1 MAQGHYAP
9 GDGPV
14 ALSVTPETAG
24 WTYLSFMVLNNPGSS
39 PDGAHRVNYP
49 DREVAVVPIEGTV
62 IVEVDG
68 AETVL
73 TRDSVFTQ
81 MPQVLYVPPGHD
93 IAVSG
98 SGQCA
103 LGSAPAVGKYPIRLI
118 EPSEMRNEI
127 RGGGAAR
134 RQVVHVLGPD
144 LPAERLVL
152 FEVYV
157 PRGTWSGWPPHCHDG
172 RDGSPYFEETYYFRT
187 DPGNGFCIHRNWR
200 DDEDFE
206 EIFSAG
212 DGETVTVTKGYHS
225 SVGAPGSH
233 MFFLNFLA
241 GEPVA
246 EQRSTPPCFHS
257 DYTWIE
263 DDWDLN
269 GWELPIV
276 SP

>member
-1 MAQGHYAP
+1 MSQGHYRAEA
-9 GDGPV
+9 GPV
-14 ALSVTPETAG
+14 VLSVTPESAG
-24 WTYLSFMVLNNPGSS
+24 WQYLAFMVLDNPDSHQVS
-39 PDGAHRVNYP
+39 YS
-49 DREVAVVPIEGTV
+49 DREVAIIPLEGNV
-62 IVEVDG
+62 SVKVDS
-68 AETVL
+68 ATFDLARE
-73 TRDSVFTQ
+73 SVFTQ
-81 MPQVLYVPPGHD
+81 MPQVLYVPPGCE
-93 IAVSG
+93 ISVSG
-98 SGQCA
+98 PGSCA
-103 LGSAPAVGKYPIRLI
+103 LGSAPAEGKYPVRLI

-127 RGGGAAR
+127 RGGGAAK
-134 RQVVHVLGPD
+134 RQVVHILGPD

-172 RDGSPYFEETYYFRT
+172 RDGSPYLEETYYFRT
-187 DPGNGFCIHRNWR
+187 DPSNGFCLHRNWR
-200 DDEDFE
+200 DEEDFNE
-206 EIFSAG
+206 VFTAL

-241 GEPVA
+241 GDPLNE
-246 EQRSTPPCFHS
+246 ERSTPPCFHS

-263 DDWDLN
+263 DNWDLN